1 MTKRVLSVLL
11 SIVMMLAVCVPAFAA
26 DGEALPYE
34 NSRFFSY
41 GDYEL
46 HYRFEPHEGLYK
58 GRIMFI
64 HGFGQSSFSWEN
76 MADEMS
82 SKGYDCYCVD
92 LPNFGY
98 STRENAEMELIDRET
113 LVEKLMLSIAP
124 GFTWTLAGHS
134 MGGAVAIN
142 VAQQVDVQKLMLFCA
157 APVADMGNM
166 GNMGGMMSSPI
177 MSGMLDFV
185 FKYLTKIDILM
196 RLVVLMATANLEY
209 TKNYNLE
216 GVTAPLQLDGT
227 GEGLCML
234 MQTMRPTDLE
244 GAADIKC
251 PVLIVNAEKDMIIN
265 NSMKQQIAG
274 AFPSAEH
281 YLVEDGGHI
290 CIEDRAE
297 ELAGVAFNFLNK

>member
-1 MTKRVLSVLL
+1 MTKKLLSVVLCF
-11 SIVMMLAVCVPAFAA
+11 VMLFVTAIPVFASDA
-26 DGEALPYE
+26 QELPYE
-34 NSRFFSY
+34 NSRFFAY

-46 HYRFEPHEGLYK
+46 HYRVVEHEGLYK

-82 SKGYDCYCVD
+82 AKGYDCYCVD

-98 STRENAEMELIDRET
+98 STRETADMELLDREL

-124 GFTWTLAGHS
+124 EHTWILAGHS

-142 VAQQVDVQKLMLFCA
+142 VAQSVDVQKLMLFCA
-157 APVADMGNM
+157 APVADMGD
-166 GNMGGMMSSPI
+166 MGGMMSMPI
-177 MSGMLDFV
+177 MGKMVNFV

-196 RLVVLMATANLEY
+196 KLVVLMATANPEY
-209 TKNYNLE
+209 TKNYELE

-227 GEGLCML
+227 GDGLCTL
-234 MQTMRPTDLE
+234 MQHQRPTDLE
-244 GAADIKC
+244 GAKSIDC

-265 NSMKQQIAG
+265 DSMKQQISD
-274 AFPSAEH
+274 AFPDAEH
-281 YLVEDGGHI
+281 YLVADGGHI

-297 ELAGVAFNFLNK
+297 ELAGVAYDFLNK

>member
-26 DGEALPYE
+26 DSDALPYE
-34 NSRFFSY
+34 NSRFFTY

-46 HYRFEPHEGLYK
+46 HYRYTAHEGAYK

-82 SKGYDCYCVD
+82 AKGYDCYCVD

-98 STRENAEMELIDRET
+98 STRENADMELIDRET

-124 GFTWTLAGHS
+124 AESWTLAGHS

-157 APVADMGNM
+157 APVADMGGM
-166 GNMGGMMSSPI
+166 GSMMSSPI
-177 MSGMLDFV
+177 MSGMVDFV
-185 FKYLTKIDILM
+185 FKHLTKIDILM
-196 RLVVLMATANLEY
+196 RLVVYMATANFEF

-244 GAADIKC
+244 GAADIDC
-251 PVLIVNAEKDMIIN
+251 PVLIVNASKDMIIN
-265 NSMKQQIAG
+265 DSMKQQISD

-281 YLVEDGGHI
+281 YLVEGGGHI

-297 ELAGVAFNFLNK
+297 ELSGVAYDFLNK

>member
-1 MTKRVLSVLL
+1 MTKKLLSVVLCF
-11 SIVMMLAVCVPAFAA
+11 VMLFATAIPAFAA
-26 DGEALPYE
+26 DEQTLPYE
-34 NSRFFSY
+34 NSNFFTY

-46 HYRFEPHEGLYK
+46 HYRVVEHEGAYK

-82 SKGYDCYCVD
+82 AKGYDCYCVD

-98 STRENAEMELIDRET
+98 STRETADMELLDREL

-124 GFTWTLAGHS
+124 EHTWILAGHS

-142 VAQQVDVQKLMLFCA
+142 VAQSVNVQKLMLFCA
-157 APVADMGNM
+157 APVADMGDM
-166 GNMGGMMSSPI
+166 SGMMGMPI
-177 MSGMLDFV
+177 MSKMVDFV

-196 RLVVLMATANLEY
+196 KLVVLMATANLEY
-209 TKNYNLE
+209 TKNYELE

-227 GEGLCML
+227 GDGLCTL
-234 MQTMRPTDLE
+234 MQHQRPTDLE
-244 GAADIKC
+244 GAANIDC

-265 NSMKQQIAG
+265 DSMKQQISD
-274 AFPSAEH
+274 AFPNAEH
-281 YLVEDGGHI
+281 YLVEGGGHI

-297 ELAGVAFNFLNK
+297 ELAGVAYEFLN

>member
-1 MTKRVLSVLL
+1 MTKKFLSVVLCF
-11 SIVMMLAVCVPAFAA
+11 VMLFATAIPAFAV
-26 DGEALPYE
+26 DEKELPYE
-34 NSRFFSY
+34 NSRFFTY

-46 HYRFEPHEGLYK
+46 HYRVVEHEGLYK

-76 MADEMS
+76 MAAEMS
-82 SKGYDCYCVD
+82 AKGYDCYCVD

-98 STRENAEMELIDRET
+98 STRETADMELFDREL

-124 GFTWTLAGHS
+124 EYTWILAGHS

-142 VAQQVDVQKLMLFCA
+142 VAQSVNVQKLMLFCA
-157 APVADMGNM
+157 APVADMGDM
-166 GNMGGMMSSPI
+166 SGMMSMPI
-177 MSGMLDFV
+177 MGKMVNFV
-185 FKYLTKIDILM
+185 FKYLTKIDTLM
-196 RLVVLMATANLEY
+196 KLVVLMATANFEY

-227 GEGLCML
+227 GDGLCTL
-234 MQTMRPTDLE
+234 MQHQRPTDLE
-244 GAADIKC
+244 GAKNIDC

-265 NSMKQQIAG
+265 NTMKQQISD
-274 AFPSAEH
+274 AFPNAEH
-281 YLVEDGGHI
+281 YLVAGGGHI

-297 ELAGVAFNFLNK
+297 ELADVAYGFLNK

>member
-1 MTKRVLSVLL
+1 MTKKLLSVVLCF
-11 SIVMMLAVCVPAFAA
+11 VMLFATAIPAFAA
-26 DGEALPYE
+26 EEDALPYE
-34 NSRFFSY
+34 NSRFFTY

-46 HYRFEPHEGLYK
+46 HYRVVEHEGLYK

-82 SKGYDCYCVD
+82 AKGYDCYCVD

-98 STRENAEMELIDRET
+98 STRETADMELFDREL

-124 GFTWTLAGHS
+124 EHTWILAGHS

-142 VAQQVDVQKLMLFCA
+142 VAQSVNVQKLMLFCA
-157 APVADMGNM
+157 APVADMGD
-166 GNMGGMMSSPI
+166 MGGMMSMPI
-177 MSGMLDFV
+177 MSKMVDFV
-185 FKYLTKIDILM
+185 FKYLTKIDVLM
-196 RLVVLMATANLEY
+196 KLVVLMATANLEY

-227 GEGLCML
+227 GEGLCTL
-234 MQTMRPTDLE
+234 MQHQRPTDLE
-244 GAADIKC
+244 GAKNIDC
-251 PVLIVNAEKDMIIN
+251 PVLIVNAEKDMIISD
-265 NSMKQQIAG
+265 SMKQQISD
-274 AFPSAEH
+274 AFPNAEH
-281 YLVEDGGHI
+281 YLVSGGGHI

-297 ELAGVAFNFLNK
+297 ELAGVAYDFLNK

>member
-1 MTKRVLSVLL
+1 MTKKFL
-11 SIVMMLAVCVPAFAA
+11 SIVLCIAMLFMTAIPAFAA
-26 DGEALPYE
+26 DSADLPYE

-46 HYRFEPHEGLYK
+46 HYRVVEHEGLYK

-64 HGFGQSSFSWEN
+64 HGFGQSSYSWEN

-82 SKGYDCYCVD
+82 AKGYDCYCVD

-98 STRENAEMELIDRET
+98 STRENADMELIDRET

-124 GFTWTLAGHS
+124 EYTWTLAGHS

-157 APVADMGNM
+157 APVAEMGDMGS
-166 GNMGGMMSSPI
+166 MMSSPI

-196 RLVVLMATANLEY
+196 RLIVYMATANLEF

-244 GAADIKC
+244 GAANIDC

-265 NSMKQQIAG
+265 DSMKQQISD

-281 YLVEDGGHI
+281 YLVEGGGHI

-297 ELAGVAFNFLNK
+297 ELANVAYDFLNK

>member
-1 MTKRVLSVLL
+1 MTKKLL
-11 SIVMMLAVCVPAFAA
+11 SAFLCFVMMLAVCVPALAA
-26 DGEALPYE
+26 DADALPYE
-34 NSRFFSY
+34 NSRFFTY

-46 HYRFEPHEGLYK
+46 HYRFAAHEGAYK

-64 HGFGQSSFSWEN
+64 HGFGQSSYSWEN
-76 MADEMS
+76 MAAEMS
-82 SKGYDCYCVD
+82 AKGYDCYCVD

-98 STRENAEMELIDRET
+98 STRENADMELIDRET

-124 GFTWTLAGHS
+124 AESWTLAGHS

-142 VAQQVDVQKLMLFCA
+142 VAQQVNVQKLMLFCA
-157 APVADMGNM
+157 APVADMGSM
-166 GNMGGMMSSPI
+166 GSMMASPI
-177 MSGMLDFV
+177 MSGMVDFV

-209 TKNYNLE
+209 TKGYNLE
-216 GVTAPLQLDGT
+216 GVTAPLQLEGT

-244 GAADIKC
+244 GAAAIDC
-251 PVLIVNAEKDMIIN
+251 PVLIVNASKDMIISD
-265 NSMKQQIAG
+265 SMKQQISD

-281 YLVEDGGHI
+281 YLVEGGGHI
-290 CIEDRAE
+290 CIEDRAQ
-297 ELAGVAFNFLNK
+297 ELADVAYSFLNK

>member
-1 MTKRVLSVLL
+1 MTKKVLSVVLCF
-11 SIVMMLAVCVPAFAA
+11 VMLFATAIPAFAQ
-26 DGEALPYE
+26 EENALPYE
-34 NSRFFSY
+34 NSHFFTY

-46 HYRFEPHEGLYK
+46 HYRAVMHEGLYK

-76 MADEMS
+76 MASEMS
-82 SKGYDCYCVD
+82 AKGYDCYCVD

-98 STRENAEMELIDRET
+98 STRETADMELLDREL

-124 GFTWTLAGHS
+124 EHTWILAGHS

-142 VAQQVDVQKLMLFCA
+142 VAQSVDVQKLMLFCA
-157 APVADMGNM
+157 APVADMGD
-166 GNMGGMMSSPI
+166 
-177 MSGMLDFV
+177 MSGMMAMPIMGKMVNFV
-185 FKYLTKIDILM
+185 FKYLTKIDFLM
-196 RLVVLMATANLEY
+196 KIVVYMATANLEY

-227 GEGLCML
+227 GDGLCVL
-234 MQTMRPTDLE
+234 MQHQRPTDLE
-244 GAADIKC
+244 GAKNIDC

-265 NSMKQQIAG
+265 DTMKQQISD
-274 AFPSAEH
+274 AFPKAEH
-281 YLVEDGGHI
+281 YLVAGGGHI

-297 ELAGVAFNFLNK
+297 ELSGVAYEFLNK

>member
-1 MTKRVLSVLL
+1 MTKKFLSVVLC
-11 SIVMMLAVCVPAFAA
+11 IAMLFMTAIPAFAA
-26 DGEALPYE
+26 DSADLPYE

-46 HYRFEPHEGLYK
+46 HYRVVEHEGLYK

-64 HGFGQSSFSWEN
+64 HGFGQSSYSWEN

-82 SKGYDCYCVD
+82 AKGYDCYCVD

-98 STRENAEMELIDRET
+98 STRENADMELIDRET

-124 GFTWTLAGHS
+124 EYTWTLAGHS

-157 APVADMGNM
+157 APVAEMGDMGS
-166 GNMGGMMSSPI
+166 MMSSPI

-196 RLVVLMATANLEY
+196 RLIVYMATANLEF

-227 GEGLCML
+227 GKGLCML

-244 GAADIKC
+244 GAANINC

-265 NSMKQQIAG
+265 DSMKQQISD

-281 YLVEDGGHI
+281 YLVEGGGHI

-297 ELAGVAFNFLNK
+297 ELANVAYDFLNK

>member
-1 MTKRVLSVLL
+1 MTKKLLSVVLCF
-11 SIVMMLAVCVPAFAA
+11 VMLFATAIPAFAA
-26 DGEALPYE
+26 DEQALPYE
-34 NSRFFSY
+34 NSHFFTY

-46 HYRFEPHEGLYK
+46 HYRVVEHEGAYK

-64 HGFGQSSFSWEN
+64 HGFGQSSYSWEN

-82 SKGYDCYCVD
+82 AKGYDCYCVD

-98 STRENAEMELIDRET
+98 STRENADMELIDRET

-124 GFTWTLAGHS
+124 ENTWILAGHS

-142 VAQQVDVQKLMLFCA
+142 VAQSVNVQKLMLFCA
-157 APVADMGNM
+157 APVADMGDM
-166 GNMGGMMSSPI
+166 GSMMSMPI
-177 MSGMLDFV
+177 MGKMVNFV

-196 RLVVLMATANLEY
+196 KLVVLMATANPEY

-227 GEGLCML
+227 GDGLCTL
-234 MQTMRPTDLE
+234 MQHQRPTDLE
-244 GAADIKC
+244 GAANIDC
-251 PVLIVNAEKDMIIN
+251 PVLIVNADKDMIIN
-265 NSMKQQIAG
+265 DSMKQQISD
-274 AFPSAEH
+274 AFPNAEH
-281 YLVEDGGHI
+281 YLVEGGGHI

-297 ELAGVAFNFLNK
+297 ELAGVAYDFLNK

>member
-1 MTKRVLSVLL
+1 MTKKILSVVLC
-11 SIVMMLAVCVPAFAA
+11 IVMMLAVCVPAFAVDA
-26 DGEALPYE
+26 TELPYE
-34 NSRFFSY
+34 NSKFFSY

-46 HYRFEPHEGLYK
+46 HYRFTAHEGLYQ

-64 HGFGQSSFSWEN
+64 HGFGQSSYSWEN
-76 MADEMS
+76 MAAEMS
-82 SKGYDCYCVD
+82 AKGYDCYCVD

-98 STRENAEMELIDRET
+98 STRENSEMELIDRET

-124 GFTWTLAGHS
+124 DFTWTLAGHS

-142 VAQQVDVQKLMLFCA
+142 VAQQMNVQKLMLFCA
-157 APVADMGNM
+157 APVADMGSM
-166 GNMGGMMSSPI
+166 GSMMSSPV
-177 MSGMLDFV
+177 MSGMVDFV

-196 RLVVLMATANLEY
+196 RLVVYMATANLEF

-216 GVTAPLQLDGT
+216 GVTAPLQLEGT

-244 GAADIKC
+244 GAADITC
-251 PVLIVNAEKDMIIN
+251 PVLIVNASKDMIIN
-265 NSMKQQIAG
+265 DSMKQQISD

-281 YLVEDGGHI
+281 YLVEGGGHI

-297 ELAGVAFNFLNK
+297 ELADVAYDFIRETI

>member
-1 MTKRVLSVLL
+1 MTKKFLSVVLCF
-11 SIVMMLAVCVPAFAA
+11 VMLFATAIPAFAQ
-26 DGEALPYE
+26 EENALPYE
-34 NSRFFSY
+34 NSHFFTY

-46 HYRFEPHEGLYK
+46 HYRAVEHEGLYK

-76 MADEMS
+76 MASEMS
-82 SKGYDCYCVD
+82 AKGYDCYCVD

-98 STRENAEMELIDRET
+98 STRETADMELLDREL

-124 GFTWTLAGHS
+124 EHTWILAGHS

-142 VAQQVDVQKLMLFCA
+142 VAQSVDVQKLMLFCA
-157 APVADMGNM
+157 APVADMGD
-166 GNMGGMMSSPI
+166 
-177 MSGMLDFV
+177 MSGMMAMPIMGKMVNFV
-185 FKYLTKIDILM
+185 FKYLTKIDFLM
-196 RLVVLMATANLEY
+196 KIVVYMATANLEY

-227 GEGLCML
+227 GDGLCVL
-234 MQTMRPTDLE
+234 MQHQRPTDLE
-244 GAADIKC
+244 GAKNIGC

-265 NSMKQQIAG
+265 DTMKQQISD
-274 AFPSAEH
+274 AFPKAEH
-281 YLVEDGGHI
+281 YLVAGGGHI

-297 ELAGVAFNFLNK
+297 ELSGVAYEFLNK

>member
-1 MTKRVLSVLL
+1 MTKKFLSVVLCF
-11 SIVMMLAVCVPAFAA
+11 VMLFATAIPAFAQ
-26 DGEALPYE
+26 EENTLPYE
-34 NSRFFSY
+34 NSHFFTY

-46 HYRFEPHEGLYK
+46 HYRAVMHEGLYK

-76 MADEMS
+76 MAAEMS
-82 SKGYDCYCVD
+82 AKGYDCYCVD

-98 STRENAEMELIDRET
+98 STRETADMELLDREL

-124 GFTWTLAGHS
+124 EHTWILAGHS

-142 VAQQVDVQKLMLFCA
+142 VAQSVDVQKLMLFCA
-157 APVADMGNM
+157 APVADMGD
-166 GNMGGMMSSPI
+166 
-177 MSGMLDFV
+177 MSGMMAMPIMGKMVNFV
-185 FKYLTKIDILM
+185 FKHLTKIDFLM
-196 RLVVLMATANLEY
+196 KIVVYMATANLEY

-227 GEGLCML
+227 GDGLCVL
-234 MQTMRPTDLE
+234 MQHQRPTDLE
-244 GAADIKC
+244 GAKNIDC

-265 NSMKQQIAG
+265 DTMKQQISD
-274 AFPSAEH
+274 AFPNAEH
-281 YLVEDGGHI
+281 YLVAGGGHI

-297 ELAGVAFNFLNK
+297 ELSGVAYEFLNK

>member
-1 MTKRVLSVLL
+1 MTKRVLSVVLC
-11 SIVMMLAVCVPAFAA
+11 IAMMFMVFVPAFAV
-26 DGEALPYE
+26 DDTELPYE

-41 GDYEL
+41 GDYDL
-46 HYRFEPHEGLYK
+46 HYRVVEHEGMYK

-76 MADEMS
+76 MADQMS
-82 SKGYDCYCVD
+82 AKGYDCYCVD

-98 STRENAEMELIDRET
+98 STRETAEMDLIDRET

-142 VAQQVDVQKLMLFCA
+142 VAQQVNVQELMLFCA
-157 APVADMGNM
+157 APVADMGDM
-166 GNMGGMMSSPI
+166 GSMTSSPL
-177 MSGMLDFV
+177 MSGMVNFV
-185 FKYLTKIDILM
+185 FKYLTRIDIIM

-244 GAADIKC
+244 GAANITC
-251 PVLIVNAEKDMIIN
+251 PVLIVNASKDMIIN
-265 NSMKQQIAG
+265 DSMKQQISD

-281 YLVEDGGHI
+281 YLVEGGGHI

-297 ELAGVAFNFLNK
+297 ELANVAYDFLNK

>member
-1 MTKRVLSVLL
+1 MIKKILSVILCVAMIFAT
-11 SIVMMLAVCVPAFAA
+11 SIPAFAE
-26 DGEALPYE
+26 DEQTLPYE
-34 NSRFFSY
+34 NSRFFTC

-46 HYRFEPHEGLYK
+46 HYRVAEHEGMYK

-82 SKGYDCYCVD
+82 AKGYDCYCVD

-98 STRENAEMELIDRET
+98 STRETADMELVDREV

-124 GFTWTLAGHS
+124 GNSWILAGHS

-142 VAQQVDVQKLMLFCA
+142 VAQSVDVQKLMLFCA
-157 APVADMGNM
+157 APVADMGD
-166 GNMGGMMSSPI
+166 
-177 MSGMLDFV
+177 MSGMTAMPFMGKMMNFV
-185 FKYLTKIDILM
+185 FKYLTKIDLLM
-196 RLVVLMATANLEY
+196 RIVVLMATANWDY

-227 GEGLCML
+227 GEGLCVL
-234 MQTMRPTDLE
+234 MQHQRPTDLE
-244 GAADIKC
+244 GAANIDC
-251 PVLIVNAEKDMIIN
+251 PVLIVNAEKDMIISG
-265 NSMKQQIAG
+265 SMKQQISD
-274 AFPSAEH
+274 AFPNAEH
-281 YLVEDGGHI
+281 YLVAGGGHI

-297 ELAGVAFNFLNK
+297 ELADVAYEFINK

>member
-1 MTKRVLSVLL
+1 MTKKFLSVLL
-11 SIVMMLAVCVPAFAA
+11 CFVMLFATAIPAFAQ
-26 DGEALPYE
+26 EENALPYE
-34 NSRFFSY
+34 NSHFFTY

-46 HYRFEPHEGLYK
+46 RYRAVEHEGLYK

-76 MADEMS
+76 MASEMS
-82 SKGYDCYCVD
+82 AKGYDCYCVD

-98 STRENAEMELIDRET
+98 STRETADMELLDREL

-124 GFTWTLAGHS
+124 EHTWILAGHS

-142 VAQQVDVQKLMLFCA
+142 VAQSVDVQKLMLFCA
-157 APVADMGNM
+157 APVADMGD
-166 GNMGGMMSSPI
+166 
-177 MSGMLDFV
+177 MSGMMAMPIMGKMVNFV
-185 FKYLTKIDILM
+185 FKYLTKIDFLM
-196 RLVVLMATANLEY
+196 KIVVYMATANLEY

-227 GEGLCML
+227 GDGLCVL
-234 MQTMRPTDLE
+234 MQHQRPTDLE
-244 GAADIKC
+244 GAKNIDC

-265 NSMKQQIAG
+265 DTMKQQISD
-274 AFPSAEH
+274 AFPNAEH
-281 YLVEDGGHI
+281 YLVAGGGHI

-297 ELAGVAFNFLNK
+297 ELSGVAYEFLNK

>member
-1 MTKRVLSVLL
+1 MTKKLLSVILCVAMVFAT
-11 SIVMMLAVCVPAFAA
+11 SIPAFAA
-26 DGEALPYE
+26 DEQTLPYE
-34 NSRFFSY
+34 NSRFFTC

-46 HYRFEPHEGLYK
+46 HYRVAEHEGMYK

-82 SKGYDCYCVD
+82 AKGYDCYCVD

-98 STRENAEMELIDRET
+98 STRETADMELVDREV

-124 GFTWTLAGHS
+124 GNSWILAGHS

-142 VAQQVDVQKLMLFCA
+142 VAQSVDVQKLMLFCA
-157 APVADMGNM
+157 APVADMGD
-166 GNMGGMMSSPI
+166 
-177 MSGMLDFV
+177 MSGMTAMPFMGKMMNFV
-185 FKYLTKIDILM
+185 FKHLTKIDLLM
-196 RLVVLMATANLEY
+196 RVVVLMATANWDY

-227 GEGLCML
+227 GEGLCVL
-234 MQTMRPTDLE
+234 MQHQRPTDLE
-244 GAADIKC
+244 GAANIDC
-251 PVLIVNAEKDMIIN
+251 PVLIVNAEKDMIISG
-265 NSMKQQIAG
+265 SMKQQISD
-274 AFPSAEH
+274 AFPNAEH
-281 YLVEDGGHI
+281 YLVAGGGHI

-297 ELAGVAFNFLNK
+297 ELADVAYEFINK

>member
-1 MTKRVLSVLL
+1 MTKKILSVILC
-11 SIVMMLAVCVPAFAA
+11 IAMMFAVCVPAFAA
-26 DGEALPYE
+26 DETALPYE

-46 HYRFEPHEGLYK
+46 HYRFTPHEGLYK

-76 MADEMS
+76 MAAQMS
-82 SKGYDCYCVD
+82 AKGYDCYCVD

-98 STRENAEMELIDRET
+98 STRENADMELIDRET

-142 VAQQVDVQKLMLFCA
+142 VAQQVNVRKLMLFCA
-157 APVADMGNM
+157 APVADMGDM
-166 GNMGGMMSSPI
+166 GSMAASPV
-177 MSGMLDFV
+177 MSGMVNFV
-185 FKYLTKIDILM
+185 FKYLTRIDILM
-196 RLVVLMATANLEY
+196 RLVVYMATANLEY
-209 TKNYNLE
+209 TKNYNLK

-234 MQTMRPTDLE
+234 MQTIRPTDLE
-244 GAADIKC
+244 GAASITC
-251 PVLIVNAEKDMIIN
+251 PVLIVNASKDMIIN
-265 NSMKQQIAG
+265 DSMKQQISD

-281 YLVEDGGHI
+281 YLVEGGGHI

-297 ELAGVAFNFLNK
+297 ELANVAYEFLNK

>member
-1 MTKRVLSVLL
+1 MTKKFLSVVLC
-11 SIVMMLAVCVPAFAA
+11 IAMLFMTAIPAFAA
-26 DGEALPYE
+26 DSADLPYE

-46 HYRFEPHEGLYK
+46 HYRVVEHEGLYK

-64 HGFGQSSFSWEN
+64 HGFGQSSYSWEN

-82 SKGYDCYCVD
+82 AKGYDCYCVD

-98 STRENAEMELIDRET
+98 STRENADMELIDRET

-124 GFTWTLAGHS
+124 EYTWTLAGHS

-157 APVADMGNM
+157 APVAEMGDMGS
-166 GNMGGMMSSPI
+166 MMSSPI

-196 RLVVLMATANLEY
+196 RLIVYMATANLEF
-209 TKNYNLE
+209 TRNYNLE

-244 GAADIKC
+244 GAANIDC

-265 NSMKQQIAG
+265 DSMKQQIAD

-281 YLVEDGGHI
+281 YLVEGGGHI

-297 ELAGVAFNFLNK
+297 ELADVAYNFLNK

>member
-1 MTKRVLSVLL
+1 MTKRFLSVVLCFVMLL
-11 SIVMMLAVCVPAFAA
+11 TTAIPAFAA
-26 DGEALPYE
+26 DAQVLPYE
-34 NSRFFSY
+34 NSRFFTY

-46 HYRFEPHEGLYK
+46 HYRVVEHEGTYK

-82 SKGYDCYCVD
+82 AKGYDCYCVD

-98 STRENAEMELIDRET
+98 STRETSDMELLDREL

-124 GFTWTLAGHS
+124 EQTWTLAGHS

-142 VAQQVDVQKLMLFCA
+142 VAQNVDVQKLMLFCA
-157 APVADMGNM
+157 APVADMGD
-166 GNMGGMMSSPI
+166 MGGMMSMPI
-177 MSGMLDFV
+177 MGKMVNFV

-196 RLVVLMATANLEY
+196 KLVVLMATANPDY
-209 TKNYNLE
+209 TKNYELE

-227 GEGLCML
+227 GDGLCVL
-234 MQTMRPTDLE
+234 MQHQRPTDLE
-244 GAADIKC
+244 GAKSIDC
-251 PVLIVNAEKDMIIN
+251 PVLIVNAEKDMIISD
-265 NSMKQQIAG
+265 SMKQQISD
-274 AFPSAEH
+274 AFPNAEH
-281 YLVEDGGHI
+281 YLVAGGGHI

-297 ELAGVAFNFLNK
+297 ELAGVAYDFLNK

>member
-1 MTKRVLSVLL
+1 MTKKFLSVVLCF
-11 SIVMMLAVCVPAFAA
+11 VMLFATAIPAFAQ
-26 DGEALPYE
+26 EENALPYE
-34 NSRFFSY
+34 NSHFFTY

-46 HYRFEPHEGLYK
+46 HYRAVMHEGLYK

-76 MADEMS
+76 MAAEMS
-82 SKGYDCYCVD
+82 AKGYDCYCVD

-98 STRENAEMELIDRET
+98 STRETADMELLDREL

-124 GFTWTLAGHS
+124 EHTWILAGHS

-142 VAQQVDVQKLMLFCA
+142 VAQSVDVQKLMLFCA
-157 APVADMGNM
+157 APVADMGD
-166 GNMGGMMSSPI
+166 
-177 MSGMLDFV
+177 MSGMMAMPIMGKMVNFV
-185 FKYLTKIDILM
+185 FKYLTKIDFLM
-196 RLVVLMATANLEY
+196 KIVVYMATANLEY

-227 GEGLCML
+227 GDGLCVL
-234 MQTMRPTDLE
+234 MQHQRPTDLE
-244 GAADIKC
+244 GAKNIDC

-265 NSMKQQIAG
+265 DTMKQQISD
-274 AFPSAEH
+274 AFPNAEH
-281 YLVEDGGHI
+281 YLVAGGGHI

-297 ELAGVAFNFLNK
+297 ELSGVAYEFLNK